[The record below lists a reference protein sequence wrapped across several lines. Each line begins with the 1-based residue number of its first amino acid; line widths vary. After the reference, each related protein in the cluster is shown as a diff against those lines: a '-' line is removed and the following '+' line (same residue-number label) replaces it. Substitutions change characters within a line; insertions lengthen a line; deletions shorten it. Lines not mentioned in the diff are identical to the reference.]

1 MCACHLVCESKLG
14 SSAAL
19 HFSSSPFGCCKNTL
33 IWTHTHTV
41 THKYPKIKSF
51 KFTPGDSVP
60 LCINIH
66 WQNNENPVSPCSGN
80 QFNHC
85 SLKSA
90 WVLPSQKDFSKP
102 IEFPIAQQL
111 KQFNYVQLSQIS
123 PKHPK
128 GENWPIHVLLHVQ
141 VLIPIRSYYN
151 YSHV

>member
-1 MCACHLVCESKLG
+1 MLVTWRVSQSLDPLQPCTFHLPPLDAVRTHLSE
-14 SSAAL
+14 
-19 HFSSSPFGCCKNTL
+19 
-33 IWTHTHTV
+33 HTHTL
-41 THKYPKIKSF
+41 THKYPKIKGF
-51 KFTPGDSVP
+51 KSTPGDSVP

-85 SLKSA
+85 SSKSA

-111 KQFNYVQLSQIS
+111 KQFNYIQLSQFS

-128 GENWPIHVLLHVQ
+128 AEN
-141 VLIPIRSYYN
+141 
-151 YSHV
+151 